1 MPNQG
6 SILRLTLAS
15 LRRGVRV
22 IWLGQDHLG
31 DIFSPDL
38 VAHNR
43 MLQHGHPGKVLGDD
57 PWHVTVEWLGLEQE
71 PVSWGVGHNPDPNGT
86 FQFLGL
92 VADTEWEQAAAAG
105 WWANPS

>member
-1 MPNQG
+1 M
-6 SILRLTLAS
+6 
-15 LRRGVRV
+15 

-92 VADTEWEQAAAAG
+92 VADTGSRRPPRVGGPTPAERLRG
-105 WWANPS
+105 